1 MDIAAASMIM
11 SQAHVRQQA
20 SLAVMDKTMQT
31 SEAKGNQMVQML
43 QQSVQPVP
51 HPTHGSQ
58 IDLKG

>member
-1 MDIAAASMIM
+1 M